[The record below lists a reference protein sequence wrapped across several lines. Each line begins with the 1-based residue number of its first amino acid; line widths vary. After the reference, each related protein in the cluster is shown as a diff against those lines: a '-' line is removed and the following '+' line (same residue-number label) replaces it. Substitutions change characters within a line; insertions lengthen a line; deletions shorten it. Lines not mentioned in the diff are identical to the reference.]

1 MVLLREDRGERV
13 FLLLETGQS
22 EVAVGTI
29 GDRDYGEG
37 NYTASNDDEG
47 IPPAPEA
54 KYDDGKAEGENSK
67 DHIPA
72 HFKVAGD
79 VRFVAVDNE
88 EVKHCLLQE
97 PV

>member
-1 MVLLREDRGERV
+1 MHAETKKLKVGVWGEFFVCCIYNTFVCTYIIILKDYLLTFSKIICSLFGY
-13 FLLLETGQS
+13 FAHPIS
-22 EVAVGTI
+22 
-29 GDRDYGEG
+29 
-37 NYTASNDDEG
+37 
-47 IPPAPEA
+47 
-54 KYDDGKAEGENSK
+54 EGENSK

-88 EVKHCLLQE
+88 EVKLCLLQE